1 MNQKGPKKIPAVLFS
16 LDLDDRKAV
25 ISAWIFKMSQS
36 TKRKHVTKEV
46 LDEFEL
52 PKENQKI
59 VKIVAG
65 RGNNLHQVKQ
75 EIEF

>member
-1 MNQKGPKKIPAVLFS
+1 
-16 LDLDDRKAV
+16 
-25 ISAWIFKMSQS
+25 MSQS

-52 PKENQKI
+52 PKDNQKI

-65 RGNNLHQVKQ
+65 RGNNLHQVFMIS
-75 EIEF
+75 EMIYWMSIEFSLHF